1 MTRCRASRL
10 HLGPRCR
17 MIVSGQCCGQ
27 MERLSNLIQH
37 VQPGS
42 TKATFSAPSRPTSCS
57 ARSPQA
63 LTTQRARSP
72 CGAAPT
78 ERPYFRLH
86 ALTTRLG
93 PDARVSCAPHA
104 PPPVSPLTAPS
115 AAQGGRAAVA
125 ALFSQLAG
133 RAVRVVSGGGGHQF
147 GNTGSGVAASGDT
160 RTLHIVNAN
169 TVAAPLTARA
179 HPSRALSRGTS
190 QVAAL
195 SAAAGVPLH
204 PERFRPNVV
213 LAGSLPAWAEF
224 GWVSRSVRLGGATLA
239 VVKRTV
245 RCEGVDVDARYGSG
259 RADVSIPA
267 LLAKHFP
274 EHGPYLGVYAQ
285 ESRAHPPR
293 RPRRGSRAQARGIHS
308 L

>member
-1 MTRCRASRL
+1 M
-10 HLGPRCR
+10 
-17 MIVSGQCCGQ
+17 
-27 MERLSNLIQH
+27 
-37 VQPGS
+37 
-42 TKATFSAPSRPTSCS
+42 
-57 ARSPQA
+57 
-63 LTTQRARSP
+63 
-72 CGAAPT
+72 
-78 ERPYFRLH
+78 
-86 ALTTRLG
+86 
-93 PDARVSCAPHA
+93 
-104 PPPVSPLTAPS
+104 
-115 AAQGGRAAVA
+115 
-125 ALFSQLAG
+125 
-133 RAVRVVSGGGGHQF
+133 
-147 GNTGSGVAASGDT
+147 
-160 RTLHIVNAN
+160 
-169 TVAAPLTARA
+169 
-179 HPSRALSRGTS
+179 
-190 QVAAL
+190 
-195 SAAAGVPLH
+195 
-204 PERFRPNVV
+204 V